1 MRTEAQDD
9 DAPLTAADWFA
20 RLKSPE
26 CTAAERESFRRWQA
40 HPDNAAAYAAT
51 EHLWTDLGS
60 AAAREGLGDA
70 IAAVL
75 AATDPAHRRPAR
87 RSTRSLWLALA
98 AVLVV
103 SVIVGVVLRQP
114 DPALPPQA
122 YATAFGET
130 RTIMLEDGSELMLN
144 SASEV
149 SVQMSPKLR
158 SLVLL
163 QGEVLFSVKPE
174 SARPFLVRA
183 GNSEVNVTGTRFVVR
198 RETAETVVTL
208 LSGRVVVAD
217 PEVAVPMTLT
227 PGEELRVAA
236 GGAVQRRKV
245 DTGVAS
251 AWTRGRL
258 LFRATPL
265 ATAVDEINRYVNPKL
280 RLDDPGLAE
289 MTISGS
295 VRVGSSA
302 AVAEA
307 LAFLLPLKIETA
319 ENGDLLLQASDTA
332 AQKSTKTA
340 DLSPEKK

>member
-1 MRTEAQDD
+1 MA
-9 DAPLTAADWFA
+9 AADWFA
-20 RLKSPE
+20 RLQSPE
-26 CTAAERESFRRWQA
+26 CTAAERESFRRWQS
-40 HPDNAAAYAAT
+40 HPGNAAAYAAT
-51 EHLWTDLGS
+51 EHLWADMGS
-60 AAAREGLGDA
+60 PAAREGLGDA
-70 IAAVL
+70 IAGVL
-75 AATDPAHRRPAR
+75 AATDPARRRPAR
-87 RSTRSLWLALA
+87 RSARPLWLALA

-114 DPALPPQA
+114 DMPLPPQM
-122 YATAFGET
+122 YATEFGQT
-130 RTIMLEDGSELMLN
+130 RTVTLEDGSELILN

-149 SVQMSPKLR
+149 SVRMSPGLR
-158 SLVLL
+158 SLNLL
-163 QGEVLFSVKPE
+163 QGEVLFSVKSEP
-174 SARPFLVRA
+174 ARPFLVRA

-198 RETAETVVTL
+198 REPAETVVTL

-217 PEVAVPMTLT
+217 PEVAAPMTLT

-280 RLDDPGLAE
+280 RLDDPVLAQ

-295 VRVGSSA
+295 VRVGNSA
-302 AVAEA
+302 AVADA

-319 ENGDLLLQASDTA
+319 DNGDLLLKAKDVA
-332 AQKSTKTA
+332 AQKSAKA
-340 DLSPEKK
+340 AEISPEKK